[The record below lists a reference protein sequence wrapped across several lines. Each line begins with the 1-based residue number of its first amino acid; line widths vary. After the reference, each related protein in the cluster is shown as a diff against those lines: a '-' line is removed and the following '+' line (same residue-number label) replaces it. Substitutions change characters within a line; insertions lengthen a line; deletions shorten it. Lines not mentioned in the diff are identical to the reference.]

1 MTGSGVRNI
10 PGRGGRC
17 FGGVGGVI
25 VDGRESVGLRADRA
39 DAGDV
44 GAHPEGGFRI
54 ALVGG
59 HEDIGALADSEGYDV
74 GCIWFLGICVRTFEY
89 NGEKILT
96 IGTKSFAMM
105 VMLCPSILKRWIPS
119 APALISRSLCVLP
132 VVNLNFEIP
141 ALLVHGVVS
150 PAATVEQSKSI
161 FPLIKLLSD
170 EGAGLPPSDNGV
182 TTDSTISKYSL

>member
-10 PGRGGRC
+10 PGCGGWW
-17 FGGVGGVI
+17 FGGVGRVV
-25 VDGRESVGLRADRA
+25 VDSCESVVLRADGA

-44 GAHPEGGFRI
+44 GAHPEGRFRI

-59 HEDIGALADSEGYDV
+59 HENIGALADSEGYDI
-74 GCIWFLGICVRTFEY
+74 GCIWFLEICVRTIEC
-89 NGEKILT
+89 NREKILT

-105 VMLCPSILKRWIPS
+105 VILWPSILKRWIPS
-119 APALISRSLCVLP
+119 APALINLSLCVLP

-150 PAATVEQSKSI
+150 PAATVEQSKFI

-170 EGAGLPPSDNGV
+170 EGAGLPPSDNGL